1 MKQGTSKKHL
11 LQLWLREGTKH
22 DVEQKLQD
30 RDAAGVH
37 LLDLYLVVDCGAG
50 GIFMR
55 SQGRTFVICRYVFES
70 GVVGPATKP
79 AEFSG
84 VEWSCFFYDLNAI
97 ILMLNCE
104 LMGTIAWEDAAHLE
118 ELVSWYVFGLRR

>member
-37 LLDLYLVVDCGAG
+37 LLDLYLVVDCGAA
-50 GIFMR
+50 GIFMH
-55 SQGRTFVICRYVFES
+55 SQGRTFVICQYVFES

-84 VEWSCFFYDLNAI
+84 VEWSCFFMISTQLY
-97 ILMLNCE
+97 
-104 LMGTIAWEDAAHLE
+104 
-118 ELVSWYVFGLRR
+118 

>member
-22 DVEQKLQD
+22 EVEQKLQD

-55 SQGRTFVICRYVFES
+55 SKAELSSFVSTCSNPVSLGLPRNRRSSAELNGR
-70 GVVGPATKP
+70 
-79 AEFSG
+79 
-84 VEWSCFFYDLNAI
+84 
-97 ILMLNCE
+97 
-104 LMGTIAWEDAAHLE
+104 
-118 ELVSWYVFGLRR
+118 VSFMISTQLY